1 MNHERLKVTWMD
13 IDIKMNIF
21 ITLFKLFEITIDSL
35 NLSYVN
41 TFSID

>member
-21 ITLFKLFEITIDSL
+21 ITLFKLFEIRFDSL